1 MDTILLLGG
10 MIVGAVAAWY
20 LLRNQTRAGGD
31 AMLMAEREKNKLIL
45 DQLTDAKRELDS
57 ERRKLLEVNSELA
70 STDADYRNLQ
80 EKLSEQNAVFEN
92 MSERFTLQFKQ
103 LANDLFE
110 EKSRKFTDQNKSNIF
125 DLLKPLG
132 EKIVDFERKVEET
145 HKDNISRNSALRE
158 QLENLQRLNVQM
170 TREAENLTRALRGDS
185 KTQGA

>member
-1 MDTILLLGG
+1 
-10 MIVGAVAAWY
+10 
-20 LLRNQTRAGGD
+20 
-31 AMLMAEREKNKLIL
+31 MLMAEREKNKLIL